1 MKKQI
6 LKITFGIVIAAAV
19 FTSCKKDDVVVPE
32 PNEEEVIT
40 TIIVQLT
47 PVGGGAVLKYQSED
61 LDGPGA
67 NPFVAQEIV
76 LAANKVYNAEIFLL
90 DKTKSPA
97 DSTSNEVREE
107 DKDHQ
112 FYFIPAAGTNLVVSN
127 LDKDSNNN
135 PLGLESTWTTTAAS
149 TGKIR
154 IVLKH
159 KPGIKGAN
167 DAITVG
173 ETDID
178 TEEAFNGFN
187 VRIQ

>member
-6 LKITFGIVIAAAV
+6 LKMALGMIVASAL
-19 FTSCKKDDVVVPE
+19 FTSCKKDKVVTPE
-32 PNEEEVIT
+32 PNAEEVIT

-47 PVGGGAVLKYQSED
+47 PVGGGAVLKFQSED

-76 LAANKVYNAEIFLL
+76 LAPNKVYNAEIFLL
-90 DKTKSPA
+90 DKTKTPA

-107 DKDHQ
+107 GKDHQ
-112 FYFIPAAGTNLVVSN
+112 FYYSTTSGTNLVVSN
-127 LDKDSNNN
+127 LDKDVNNN
-135 PLGLESTWTTTAAS
+135 PLGLESTWTTGAAS

-159 KPGIKGAN
+159 KPGAKGAN

-178 TEEAFNGFN
+178 TQEAFNGFN
-187 VRIQ
+187 VKIQ